1 MSILFGALNSVVVNP
16 YPATNVLTR
25 ANKSQIGTVR
35 SSRPSYST
43 ILTLDVRS
51 DVSNGAGTNML
62 DIKTH
67 GQGGRFLWKNFKD
80 LSTSYKTKKTD
91 ILFSKYIHY
100 IAQSS
105 SSSLP
110 ISGSQSTG
118 PLDEQ
123 TVTFK
128 TVPSRRNKRDVT
140 SYNPYA

>member
-1 MSILFGALNSVVVNP
+1 MSILFGALNSHVVNP
-16 YPATNVLTR
+16 YPTTNVLTR

-35 SSRPSYST
+35 LSKPSYST

-51 DVSNGAGTNML
+51 DVSNGAGANIL

-80 LSTSYKTKKTD
+80 LSTSYKTDKTD

-110 ISGSQSTG
+110 VGGSQSIG
-118 PLDEQ
+118 PLDEE

>member
-1 MSILFGALNSVVVNP
+1 MSILFGALNSFVVNP
-16 YPATNVLTR
+16 YPTTNVLTR
-25 ANKSQIGTVR
+25 ANKSQIGVVR

-62 DIKTH
+62 EIKTH

-91 ILFSKYIHY
+91 IFFSRYIHY
-100 IAQSS
+100 TAQSS

-110 ISGSQSTG
+110 VSGSQSTG
-118 PLDEQ
+118 PLDEE

-128 TVPSRRNKRDVT
+128 TVPSKRNQRDVT

>member
-1 MSILFGALNSVVVNP
+1 MSILFGALNSVVLNP

-51 DVSNGAGTNML
+51 DVSNGAGTNIL
-62 DIKTH
+62 DIQTH

-80 LSTSYKTKKTD
+80 LSTSYETTKTD
-91 ILFSKYIHY
+91 IFFSKYIHY

>member
-1 MSILFGALNSVVVNP
+1 MSILFGALNSVVLNP

-51 DVSNGAGTNML
+51 DVSNGAGTNIL
-62 DIKTH
+62 DIQTH